1 MLLASNLG
9 KDNVEVK
16 PSDASWIIN
25 PGTSFSSIPSLYH
38 ENEKG
43 GSPSMTVQVTAVL
56 FPNFKLV
63 GNCRAAI
70 SGLVPEKRDFFEI
83 FPFLVE
89 GSKKFSS
96 KVKINEF

>member
-9 KDNVEVK
+9 IDNVEVK

-25 PGTSFSSIPSLYH
+25 PGISFNSTPSLDH

-56 FPNFKLV
+56 LPNFKLA
-63 GNCRAAI
+63 GTWRGAI
-70 SGLVPEKRDFFEI
+70 SGFDPEKRDFHEYFQ
-83 FPFLVE
+83 
-89 GSKKFSS
+89 
-96 KVKINEF
+96 